1 MNRLLAQVNIGEE
14 FKINSDGIA
23 KTTGY
28 ESLGR
33 VVSFILPNIL
43 LVAGLILFF
52 IILFSGF
59 TIITAGGDSEKMSQ
73 GSKTLTAAVAG
84 FAIIIFSYWIMEII
98 KAITEVA
105 IGI

>member
-28 ESLGR
+28 GSLGS
-33 VVSFILPNIL
+33 VISFLLPNVL
-43 LVAGLILFF
+43 LISGLILFF
-52 IILFSGF
+52 IILFAGF

-84 FAIIIFSYWIMEII
+84 FAIIIFSYWIMEIV
-98 KAITEVA
+98 KVITGVS